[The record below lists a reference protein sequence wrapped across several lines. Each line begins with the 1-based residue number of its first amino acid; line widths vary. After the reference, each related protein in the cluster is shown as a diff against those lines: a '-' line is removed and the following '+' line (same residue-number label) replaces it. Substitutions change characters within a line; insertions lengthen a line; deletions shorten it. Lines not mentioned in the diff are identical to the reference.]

1 MKNNN
6 VMIFTDI
13 RIKKFLGVKMQ
24 LAFYDCAI
32 NGPPLFF
39 KLREKNPGTR
49 ECALPTRMDEMVI
62 KRAI

>member
-24 LAFYDCAI
+24 LAFYDCAV
-32 NGPPLFF
+32 NGPIFF
-39 KLREKNPGTR
+39 QLEVKKAGT
-49 ECALPTRMDEMVI
+49 V
-62 KRAI
+62 

>member
-1 MKNNN
+1 MKNFN

-32 NGPPLFF
+32 NGPLFF
-39 KLREKNPGTR
+39 KLRKKQEQESVPCLR
-49 ECALPTRMDEMVI
+49 EWMRW
-62 KRAI
+62 

>member
-1 MKNNN
+1 MKNN

-39 KLREKNPGTR
+39 KLREKTQEQESVPCLR
-49 ECALPTRMDEMVI
+49 EWMRW
-62 KRAI
+62 